1 MLEMN
6 SVAAL
11 RIVLYRFARS
21 NNVKCKYKGI
31 KRGMAFQLIGKK
43 TAQEEYNT
51 WGARSY
57 RKIINNIVLR

>member
-21 NNVKCKYKGI
+21 NNVKRKYKGI
-31 KRGMAFQLIGKK
+31 KRGMAFQLMGKK
-43 TAQEEYNT
+43 TA
-51 WGARSY
+51 
-57 RKIINNIVLR
+57 